1 MSHSLNETE
10 DQQPVGL
17 SKAHQQLVESHLK
30 LSQYNPYR
38 YWLVGHPNEQKRLSV
53 FQIKAAEDF
62 SVCACPE
69 LGLTA
74 SGPDYLTVQQEL
86 HRSVLANLGLPV
98 NTRVGI
104 TCAPRFDIHGNKMA
118 IPALTPAPS
127 TPQDDAPVTASTPE
141 PAGDHTEAA
150 PDANEPVEEVAEA
163 AAKEIVEEE
172 DDTNLFAGITEQVD
186 DQDATDLNDQ
196 DQLGLF

>member
-86 HRSVLANLGLPV
+86 HRSVLANLGLPTGTV
-98 NTRVGI
+98 VAV
-104 TCAPRFDIHGNKMA
+104 TCAPRFDIHGNKVALPAMT
-118 IPALTPAPS
+118 PALAQN
-127 TPQDDAPVTASTPE
+127 TPQTASTPE

-150 PDANEPVEEVAEA
+150 PDANKPVEEVAED
-163 AAKEIVEEE
+163 AAKEIVEED

>member
-1 MSHSLNETE
+1 MSHTLNETE

-69 LGLTA
+69 LGLAA

-104 TCAPRFDIHGNKMA
+104 TCAPRFDIHGNKVA
-118 IPALTPAPS
+118 LSALTPAPAPN

-141 PAGDHTEAA
+141 PAADRAEAA
-150 PDANEPVEEVAEA
+150 PDANEPVE
-163 AAKEIVEEE
+163 
-172 DDTNLFAGITEQVD
+172 DDGDTNLFAGITEQVD